1 MKRYLLILMSALFI
15 FMGSDLYAQ
24 RRNPAKNADLAF
36 GRKQYTEAADR
47 YKKAYRKV
55 RRNKDE
61 RNRISFQM
69 GECYR
74 LIGLTKRAE
83 PYYKRLLKTEYPNT
97 HPELYLY
104 MAETYKMNE
113 KFKDAIEMYEAYSQ
127 RVPGDPRGPLG
138 VETTQ
143 QIQEWMENPSK
154 YQLTMLKKINST
166 KDSDFGATWLN
177 NNYNEIIFTSTRDA
191 ATGKEKDGITGQ
203 EFADARPSSPT
214 RTRTSTPSPAKARP
228 T

>member
-1 MKRYLLILMSALFI
+1 MKRYILILMSALFI
-15 FMGSDLYAQ
+15 FMSSDLYAQ

-97 HPELYLY
+97 HPEVYLY
-104 MAETYKMNE
+104 MAEVYKQNE
-113 KFKDAIEMYEAYSQ
+113 KFKDAIQMYEMYAQ
-127 RVPGDPRGPLG
+127 RVPNDPRGPIG
-138 VETTQ
+138 IETTQ

-154 YQLTMLKKINST
+154 YELTALKKVNST
-166 KDSDFGATWLN
+166 KDSDYAANYDASKTDEYVAVVSPVAADLGNYYEAVTTGEGDEATTTYTKVSIL
-177 NNYNEIIFTSTRDA
+177 
-191 ATGKEKDGITGQ
+191 
-203 EFADARPSSPT
+203 
-214 RTRTSTPSPAKARP
+214 
-228 T
+228 

>member
-15 FMGSDLYAQ
+15 FMSTDLYAQ

-97 HPELYLY
+97 HPEVYLYL
-104 MAETYKMNE
+104 AETYKMNE
-113 KFKDAIEMYEAYSQ
+113 KFKDAIEM
-127 RVPGDPRGPLG
+127 
-138 VETTQ
+138 
-143 QIQEWMENPSK
+143 
-154 YQLTMLKKINST
+154 
-166 KDSDFGATWLN
+166 
-177 NNYNEIIFTSTRDA
+177 
-191 ATGKEKDGITGQ
+191 
-203 EFADARPSSPT
+203 
-214 RTRTSTPSPAKARP
+214 
-228 T
+228 

>member
-1 MKRYLLILMSALFI
+1 MKRYILIIMSALFI
-15 FMGSDLYAQ
+15 FMSSDIYAQ

-97 HPELYLY
+97 HPEVYLY

-113 KFKDAIEMYEAYSQ
+113 KYKDAIEMYVLSSA
-127 RVPGDPRGPLG
+127 V
-138 VETTQ
+138 
-143 QIQEWMENPSK
+143 
-154 YQLTMLKKINST
+154 
-166 KDSDFGATWLN
+166 
-177 NNYNEIIFTSTRDA
+177 A
-191 ATGKEKDGITGQ
+191 AVNAHY
-203 EFADARPSSPT
+203 EFLL
-214 RTRTSTPSPAKARP
+214 
-228 T
+228 